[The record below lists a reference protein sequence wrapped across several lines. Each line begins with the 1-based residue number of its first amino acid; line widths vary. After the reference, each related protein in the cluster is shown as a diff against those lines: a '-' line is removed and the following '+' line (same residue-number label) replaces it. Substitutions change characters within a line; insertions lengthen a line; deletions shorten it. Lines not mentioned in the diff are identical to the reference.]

1 MLHLREELSSR
12 SILIGHVTGNDDNTY
27 DDEEAQ
33 IAVHSPSST
42 SPQARVAFSTDDRS
56 TTGTGSASSDDSPSE
71 VRCRTDENA
80 DAVGAETSASLFK
93 GTDTN
98 MSTAQQPSNNCAS
111 LPPQATAASPVSS
124 FLARSAT
131 KSPSQTLE
139 AVYSTGQYK
148 AGLPL
153 HILSVQSFMAGIYI
167 AMAGQLYLSVGGGV
181 LGAALFSAG
190 LLGVVLTSGELF
202 TGDALVFVAALLGG
216 RVKPSSVARNWVV
229 SWCVNFVGCLAWAF
243 VIGYASDALQDL
255 GKAEYAVAVA
265 EKKAGQTFL
274 GTFLK
279 GIAANFMVCVGVWQ
293 ATCAEEVSGKVLALW
308 FPITGF
314 VASGFDHCIAN
325 QFFFPLGMFL
335 GADITVGNMFL
346 KLLAATMGNV
356 LGGGFFVGAVYWYV
370 FDSMQSVHHLK
381 AKIRSGLNP
390 KRASMMLRSSLARSR
405 K

>member
-1 MLHLREELSSR
+1 MLHLREEIASR
-12 SILIGHVTGNDDNTY
+12 SILPVQRTHTDDRY

-33 IAVHSPSST
+33 IAAQSPRT
-42 SPQARVAFSTDDRS
+42 ESPPRVTFSTPADA
-56 TTGTGSASSDDSPSE
+56 TASDDSSQT
-71 VRCRTDENA
+71 RSATDDDA
-80 DAVGAETSASLFK
+80 DAAAAERSARLF
-93 GTDTN
+93 GCDTN
-98 MSTAQQPSNNCAS
+98 TSQPETNVSFA
-111 LPPQATAASPVSS
+111 PQASSPP
-124 FLARSAT
+124 LTRSAT
-131 KSPSQTLE
+131 KTPSQTLE

-148 AGLPL
+148 AGLRID
-153 HILSVQSFMAGIYI
+153 ILSVQSFMAGIYI
-167 AMAGQLYLSVGGGV
+167 AMAGQLFLSVGGGV
-181 LGAALFSAG
+181 LGAALFPAG
-190 LLGVVLTSGELF
+190 LLGVIFTSAELF

-216 RVKPSSVARNWVV
+216 RVKPSSVARNWIV

-293 ATCAEEVSGKVLALW
+293 ATCAEEASGKVLALW

-346 KLLAATMGNV
+346 KLLAATMGNII
-356 LGGGFFVGAVYWYV
+356 GGGFFVGAVYWYV
-370 FDSMQSVHHLK
+370 FDSMQSVQHLK
-381 AKIRSGLNP
+381 SRIRTGLNP
-390 KRASMMLRSSLARSR
+390 RRASMALRSSLGLSR

>member
-1 MLHLREELSSR
+1 MLHLREEIASR
-12 SILIGHVTGNDDNTY
+12 SIRSIQRTHTDDRY

-33 IAVHSPSST
+33 IAAQSPRTESS
-42 SPQARVAFSTDDRS
+42 PRVTFSTPTAD
-56 TTGTGSASSDDSPSE
+56 APASDDSSQT
-71 VRCRTDENA
+71 RSATDDDT
-80 DAVGAETSASLFK
+80 DAEAVERSARQFCCNTTTSQPETNVSFA
-93 GTDTN
+93 
-98 MSTAQQPSNNCAS
+98 
-111 LPPQATAASPVSS
+111 PQASS
-124 FLARSAT
+124 SNLTRSAT
-131 KSPSQTLE
+131 KTPSQTLE

-148 AGLPL
+148 AALRL
-153 HILSVQSFMAGIYI
+153 DILSVQSFMAGIYI
-167 AMAGQLYLSVGGGV
+167 AMAGQIFLSVGGGV
-181 LGAALFSAG
+181 LGAGLFSAG

-216 RVKPSSVARNWVV
+216 RVKASSVARNWTV

-335 GADITVGNMFL
+335 GADVTVGNMFL
-346 KLLAATMGNV
+346 KLLAATMGNIV
-356 LGGGFFVGAVYWYV
+356 GGGFFVGAVYWYV
-370 FDSMQSVHHLK
+370 FDSMQSVQQLK
-381 AKIRSGLNP
+381 SRIRTGL
-390 KRASMMLRSSLARSR
+390 RTSLALRSSLGLSR